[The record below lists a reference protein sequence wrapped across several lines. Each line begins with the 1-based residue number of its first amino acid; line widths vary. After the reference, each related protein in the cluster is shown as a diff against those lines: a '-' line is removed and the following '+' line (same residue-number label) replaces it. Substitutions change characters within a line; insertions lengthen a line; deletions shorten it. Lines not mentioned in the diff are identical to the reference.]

1 MVNEDILDLGV
12 ITQYQTLSGLT
23 SMCWSRQW
31 RFSFQELLAS
41 RRHQPI
47 TCADFTLTSLRFSNT
62 NFCEADDLIDSN
74 RMPFHDPKVCVFSC
88 HRFMNH
94 PYFPLLVI
102 FALAAAVIL
111 ALLFIAAKIGPKST
125 NPAKADPFESGNPP
139 RGDARIR
146 FSVKFYLVAM
156 LFLIFD
162 LEVVFLY
169 PWAIYFRQL
178 GIFGLVQM
186 GIFLVI
192 LTVGYIY
199 VWKKGALEWD

>member
-1 MVNEDILDLGV
+1 MD
-12 ITQYQTLSGLT
+12 
-23 SMCWSRQW
+23 
-31 RFSFQELLAS
+31 
-41 RRHQPI
+41 
-47 TCADFTLTSLRFSNT
+47 
-62 NFCEADDLIDSN
+62 
-74 RMPFHDPKVCVFSC
+74 
-88 HRFMNH
+88 H
-94 PYFPLLVI
+94 PYFSLVVL
-102 FALAAAVIL
+102 FAFAGIVVL
-111 ALLFIAAKIGPKST
+111 ALLFIAQTVGPKSS
-125 NPAKADPFESGNPP
+125 NPAKAEPFESGNPP